1 MLEKMKDC
9 DFILLLQVFV
19 RTRPRFAEFLEAV
32 SQMFELILFTA
43 SKKVLFE
50 IFIQPKD
57 WAYSIWSFHSSSN
70 DLF

>member
-50 IFIQPKD
+50 IFTEPKG
-57 WAYSIWSFHSSSN
+57 WAYSIWSIHSSSN

>member
-50 IFIQPKD
+50 IFIQPKG
-57 WAYSIWSFHSSSN
+57 WAYFIWSIHSSSN

>member
-1 MLEKMKDC
+1 MKDC

-50 IFIQPKD
+50 IFIQPKG
-57 WAYSIWSFHSSSN
+57 WA
-70 DLF
+70 